1 MHFSE
6 LMAVL
11 STHAIHLQREGDDL
25 VILGD
30 DEGLDDELFDNLRKH
45 KAQLLELIGRNGG
58 DWVSPA
64 YRITPQMLPLAALD
78 QASIDRIVEAVP
90 GGVGNVKDIY
100 PLAPLQEGMLYHHLS
115 AEQGDPYLLQAHYA
129 FDSRERLESFTQAL
143 QYVVQRHDI
152 LRTTVVWESLDEP
165 VQVVLRKATLVSE
178 EVHLAPRDGDVLS
191 QLQARFDARTYRL
204 DIRQAP
210 MMRVAFAEDS
220 PNQRWVAVLLFHH
233 MALDHTAMDV
243 VLREMQAFLLG
254 LTEHLGEPVPYRNYV
269 AQARLGVSE
278 QQHETFFREMLGDID
293 EPTLPFGLQDVQGD
307 GHGIE
312 ESRLMVEPGL
322 SQRLRAQARQ
332 LGVSAASVMHLAL
345 AQVLGKV
352 SGRHEVVFGT
362 VLLGR
367 MHAGEGSDRALGMF
381 INTLPLRVS
390 VGEQSV
396 RSGLK
401 LTHDRLT
408 ALLKH
413 EHASLALAQRCSAV
427 ATPTPLF
434 SAMLNYR
441 HSASGGSAEAESAWA
456 GMQALGAEERT
467 NYPLTVNLDDLGD
480 DFHITILA
488 DVGIGAARVA
498 HYLHAALE
506 SLVVALEQTPDAPL
520 QSLGILPATERQHLL
535 HHWNSTDAVFA
546 DSALIH
552 SQVEAQAAAQPDAIA
567 VLFEGE
573 ALSYGELN
581 RRANQLAHHL
591 LSLGVRP
598 DERVAICVE

>member
-11 STHAIHLQREGDDL
+11 STHAIHLQREEDDL

-30 DEGLDDELFDNLRKH
+30 DEGLDDGLIDHLRGH
-45 KAQLLELIGRNGG
+45 KAQLLELIARNGG
-58 DWVSPA
+58 DWLSPA
-64 YRITPQMLPLAALD
+64 YRITPQMLPLTTLD
-78 QASIDRIVEAVP
+78 QATIDRIVDAVP
-90 GGVGNVKDIY
+90 GGLANVKDIY
-100 PLAPLQEGMLYHHLS
+100 PLAPLQEGMLYHHLT
-115 AEQGDPYLLQAHYA
+115 AEQGDPYLLQSLYA
-129 FDSRERLESFTQAL
+129 FDSRARLEHFTQAL
-143 QYVVQRHDI
+143 QYVIKRHDI

-165 VQVVLRKATLVSE
+165 MQVVLRKATLISE
-178 EVHLAPRDGDVLS
+178 ELHLDPRDGDVLG
-191 QLQARFDARTYRL
+191 QLRSRFDARHYRL

-210 MMRVAFAEDS
+210 MMRVAFALDS

-233 MALDHTAMDV
+233 MALDHTAMEV
-243 VLREMQAFLLG
+243 VQHEMQAFLLG
-254 LTEHLGEPVPYRNYV
+254 QTEHLGEPVPYRNYV

-278 QQHETFFREMLGDID
+278 QQHEAFFREMLSDID

-312 ESRLMVEPGL
+312 ESHRLLDNAL
-322 SQRLRAQARQ
+322 SQRLRVQARQ

-352 SGRHEVVFGT
+352 SGRQEVVFGT

-401 LTHDRLT
+401 LTHQRLT
-408 ALLKH
+408 ALLQH

-441 HSASGGSAEAESAWA
+441 HSATGGSAEAQTAWA
-456 GMQALGAEERT
+456 GIQALGAEERT
-467 NYPLTVNLDDLGD
+467 NYPLTVNLDDLGE
-480 DFHITILA
+480 DFHITVLA
-488 DVGIGAARVA
+488 DAGIGAARIA
-498 HYLHAALE
+498 DYLHAALE
-506 SLVVALEQTPDAPL
+506 SQVAALEHTPQAALQT
-520 QSLGILPATERQHLL
+520 LGILPTAERQHLL
-535 HHWNSTDAVFA
+535 HHWNSDDGVFA

-552 SQVEAQAAAQPDAIA
+552 QQVEARAAAEPDATA
-567 VLFEGE
+567 VLFEDRR
-573 ALSYGELN
+573 LSYGDLN
-581 RRANQLAHHL
+581 RRANQVAHRL

-598 DERVAICVE
+598 DDRVA